1 MRNVWVHLTLMADLG
16 LLANLKTVWDVKI
29 SWDTPYESYEI
40 LWSFFSENQK
50 IKSNICLRNGWD
62 IKEIFLLSHRL
73 SDSTEFW
80 ISSMHF
86 RKPLVE
92 RCDEVKK
99 HNPYWIEMVAKK
111 FWTQSEHQCWS
122 MPYFSLKRQNPF
134 SLCQY
139 QRYKQWSLAQR
150 PYGVSIN

>member
-1 MRNVWVHLTLMADLG
+1 MNVEQLRSLDEKCLTSADLG

-29 SWDTPYESYEI
+29 SWETPYESCEI

-50 IKSNICLRNGWD
+50 IKSICLRNGWD

-73 SDSTEFW
+73 SVLCN
-80 ISSMHF
+80 F

-99 HNPYWIEMVAKK
+99 HNPYWIEETLDSIWASVLINAKY
-111 FWTQSEHQCWS
+111 FTQTSKSFQPLSIPTE
-122 MPYFSLKRQNPF
+122 R
-134 SLCQY
+134 
-139 QRYKQWSLAQR
+139 WSLAQR
-150 PYGVSIN
+150 PYAVSIT